1 MRFHNYTQY
10 PPRGASS
17 DEYTY
22 TFLGQSLLQK
32 GVPTSWSFMPFYPQY
47 GHREDLTVDKI
58 YFPIVSPYFDHPPLN
73 GILVGAWAILN
84 GEKSFQS
91 ARISTIRQIPIFLG
105 IITSILTLLLAIKL
119 YDRKTG
125 IWALL
130 IYSVSTIII
139 INTRAVF
146 AENLLTPLYL
156 LSLLIFLIIKKKPK
170 ITHMII
176 LSILSG
182 LAFWTKEL
190 GITVFISILLLSLME
205 RFSLKL
211 LATFSLL
218 SLFFFGLYP
227 LYGYFYNWKLYT
239 AVVFSQSMRVIGPNT
254 LNSLFFKP
262 IVVDKVY
269 FDGWYLFGFVSFFAS
284 FLDLKSNKYVLIP
297 SFTYF
302 FLMLISLSK
311 EGDMGWYMIP
321 LFPFFSI
328 LSAHLLR
335 EGIKKKNGY
344 IFIAVLFVGLYIVRY
359 YFEAKF
365 GLPNLTYRILMG
377 IAFFPLLVS
386 FMAKWER
393 MFELLSEVWFYSMI
407 VVTIYI
413 SYYYIH
419 PV

>member
-1 MRFHNYTQY
+1 
-10 PPRGASS
+10 
-17 DEYTY
+17 
-22 TFLGQSLLQK
+22 
-32 GVPTSWSFMPFYPQY
+32 MPFYPQY

-73 GILVGAWAILN
+73 GILVGGWAILN
-84 GEKSFQS
+84 DEKSFES

-105 IITSILTLLLAIKL
+105 ILTSILTLLLAIKL
-119 YDRKTG
+119 YDKKTG

-146 AENLLTPLYL
+146 AENLLTPIYL
-156 LSLLIFLIIKKKPK
+156 LSLLVFLTIKKKPK
-170 ITHMII
+170 VRHILL

-190 GITVFISILLLSLME
+190 GITVFIAILLLSILE

-211 LATFSLL
+211 LITFSII

-227 LYGYFYNWKLYT
+227 LYGYLYNWKLYT
-239 AVVFSQSMRVIGPNT
+239 AVVFSQSTGVIGPNT

-284 FLDLKSNKYVLIP
+284 FLDLKNNKYLIIP
-297 SFTYF
+297 SFVYF
-302 FLMLISLSK
+302 FLMLISLSR
-311 EGDMGWYMIP
+311 EGEMGWYMIP

-328 LSAHLLR
+328 FSAHLLR
-335 EGIKKKNGY
+335 ESIKKGGGY
-344 IFIAVLFVGLYIVRY
+344 IFVAVIFVGLYIFRY

-365 GLPNLTYRILMG
+365 GLSNLTYRILMG
-377 IAFFPLLVS
+377 IAFFPLLVA
-386 FMAKWER
+386 FVAKQGR
-393 MFELLSEVWFYSMI
+393 IFQLLSETGFYAMI
-407 VVTIYI
+407 LFTIYI